1 MMSNDLQTAVALVFQ
16 KGPHIRTIVT
26 DGRKVAIYKPN
37 GRTFVR
43 SMGMA
48 IAHLECKGY
57 RINMQETSIS

>member
-1 MMSNDLQTAVALVFQ
+1 MSNEIQTAVALVFQ

-43 SMGMA
+43 SLGMA
-48 IAHLECKGY
+48 IAHLECHGF